1 VGGRSFKVN
10 TYFGKIIFKTQFS
23 IYFLERQVDA
33 PTVAVTLGPPFP
45 TESSMV
51 YDGLFWL
58 FRKYNTR

>member
-33 PTVAVTLGPPFP
+33 PTVAVTLGYGF
-45 TESSMV
+45 TNIL
-51 YDGLFWL
+51 DGLFWL